1 MPELDDLHRLA
12 PSIDHDAAVAI
23 FRRRRSRDRLVRR
36 AALGLAAGALLV
48 VGSIVMVASL
58 REDGEAVVA
67 GPSQDGA
74 SVGFKVLSVAEA
86 VDDMGTL
93 RAATDRPEFDALWA
107 QSGSDQVPPQID
119 FDTVVVV
126 SITIPD
132 DACPPELTAFQREL
146 DTITPVFLEPQGGC
160 VEPLIPKTYVVA
172 LSRTSFDTRFTLRLP
187 GQNTYG
193 FGEQRLEVQLG
204 ASPTN
209 TVSSAPV
216 VVEPEPTCAQI
227 ERFAEQLVDVGIAY
241 DYEPSES
248 PEALFADADV
258 VLLGT
263 LTGGFQS
270 QQDPDRSRAGAGYEV
285 EVNAVYKSPPNIR
298 LANRLV
304 VWVDYNPSY
313 PTAAYEE
320 AIAAGA
326 PVVVFTYDSE
336 TRPGF
341 ELSASIEGFATACP
355 GGRPIGFVGGGDSW
369 ASLRTLDDLAA
380 RLELVAA
387 NG

>member
-23 FRRRRSRDRLVRR
+23 FLRRRSRDRLVRR

-93 RAATDRPEFDALWA
+93 RAATDPPEFDALWA
-107 QSGSDQVPPQID
+107 QSGSDQVPPEID
-119 FDTVVVV
+119 FDKVVVV

-160 VEPLIPKTYVVA
+160 DEPLIPKTYVVA
-172 LSRTSFDTRFTLRLP
+172 LSRTSFDTQFTLRLP

-204 ASPTN
+204 ASPTS

-326 PVVVFTYDSE
+326 PVVVFAYDSE
-336 TRPGF
+336 TRTGF

-355 GGRPIGFVGGGDSW
+355 GGQPIGFVGGGDSW

>member
-1 MPELDDLHRLA
+1 MPDLDDLHRLA
-12 PSIDHDAAVAI
+12 PSVDYDAAVAT

-36 AALGLAAGALLV
+36 GAFGAVAALLV
-48 VGSIVMVASL
+48 VGSVALATSL
-58 REDGEAVVA
+58 REDGDAVMA

-74 SVGFKVLSVAEA
+74 SVGFRVLSVAVA

-107 QSGSDQVPPQID
+107 QSGSDQVPPEAD
-119 FDTVVVV
+119 FGEVVVV

-160 VEPLIPKTYVVA
+160 NQPLIPKTYVVA
-172 LSRTSFDTRFTLRLP
+172 LSRTSLDTRFTLRLP
-187 GQNTYG
+187 GQNVYG
-193 FGEQRLEVQLG
+193 FGEQRLEVELG
-204 ASPTN
+204 ASPTS
-209 TVSSAPV
+209 TVVSAPV
-216 VVEPEPTCAQI
+216 VVEPEPTCGQV

-258 VLLGT
+258 VLLGA

-313 PTAAYEE
+313 PTEAYEE

-326 PVVVFTYDSE
+326 PVVVFAYDSE

-355 GGRPIGFVGGGDSW
+355 GGQPIGFVGGGDSW

-380 RLELVAA
+380 RLEVTAA
-387 NG
+387 SG